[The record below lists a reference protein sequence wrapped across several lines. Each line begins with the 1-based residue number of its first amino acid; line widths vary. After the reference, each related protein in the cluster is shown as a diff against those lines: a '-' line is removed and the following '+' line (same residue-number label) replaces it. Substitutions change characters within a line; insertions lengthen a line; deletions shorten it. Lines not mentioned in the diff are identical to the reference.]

1 MIFLNFH
8 KVSHYILSYL
18 NVNTV
23 CNKFS
28 GLTNL
33 VFEHVNILIVTEA
46 KLYNSPLTAQ
56 FLMSGFHKTFR
67 LDVTV
72 DSEGLLV
79 YVKGP
84 LLARKLKTYKISFDI
99 QATSF
104 EINLRKEKWLRT
116 GINKPPSRTDSQYTL
131 NILADSLDVYSMQ
144 YDNKVVLGDFNLKSN
159 NPITLHFVNDY
170 DFTNFI
176 KRSTCFYGDDD
187 IDFAKRK

>member
-1 MIFLNFH
+1 M
-8 KVSHYILSYL
+8 SHYILSYL

-104 EINLRKEKWLRT
+104 EINLRKEKWLRI